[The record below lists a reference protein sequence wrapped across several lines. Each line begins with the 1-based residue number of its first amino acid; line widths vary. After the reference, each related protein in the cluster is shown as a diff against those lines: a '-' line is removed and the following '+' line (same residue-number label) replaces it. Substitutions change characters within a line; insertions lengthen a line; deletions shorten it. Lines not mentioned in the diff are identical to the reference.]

1 MTIQTFSANTTV
13 GTAYTST
20 GATAVTFMSFCN
32 YANVAIT
39 ANVYVVPSGNTVGNT
54 TVILQNL
61 PLTPGDTYQLYAG
74 AEKLL
79 LNTGD
84 TIRVQA
90 STANALNVVTSYT
103 TI

>member
-1 MTIQTFSANTTV
+1 MTIQTFSANATV

-32 YANVAIT
+32 YSNAAIT
-39 ANVYVVPSGNTVGNT
+39 ANVYVVPSGNTVGNS
-54 TVILQNL
+54 TVVLQNL
-61 PLTPGDTYQLYAG
+61 PLTSGDTYQLYAG

-84 TIRVQA
+84 TIQVQA
-90 STANALNVVTSYT
+90 NIANALNVVTSYT

>member
-1 MTIQTFSANTTV
+1 
-13 GTAYTST
+13 
-20 GATAVTFMSFCN
+20 
-32 YANVAIT
+32 
-39 ANVYVVPSGNTVGNT
+39 VPSGNTVGNT
-54 TVILQNL
+54 TVVLQNL

-84 TIRVQA
+84 TIQVQA
-90 STANALNVVTSYT
+90 NVGNALNVVTSYT